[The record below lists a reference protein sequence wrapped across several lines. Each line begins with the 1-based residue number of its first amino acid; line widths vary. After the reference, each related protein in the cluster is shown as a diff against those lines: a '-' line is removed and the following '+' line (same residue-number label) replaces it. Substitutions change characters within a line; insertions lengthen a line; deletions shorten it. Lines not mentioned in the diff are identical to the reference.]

1 MRTVTQRVT
10 WANVKVDGKTVGE
23 IEEGLLV
30 LVAIEDSD
38 TEEDIEW
45 LAKKTVGMRVFDD
58 EQGVMNKSILEIDG
72 NILIISQFTLF
83 ASTRKGNRP
92 SYIRASKG
100 EFANPMYEKF
110 CEKVEEIMG
119 RKVERGIFGADM
131 KVSLLNNGPVTIIMD
146 TKYKE

>member
-30 LVAIEDSD
+30 LVAVEDSD

-58 EQGVMNKSILEIDG
+58 EQGVMNKSILEING

>member
-10 WANVKVDGKTVGE
+10 EASVKVDGKVVGQ
-23 IEEGLLV
+23 IGEGLLV
-30 LVAIEDSD
+30 LVGVEDSD
-38 TEEDIEW
+38 TEEDIDW
-45 LAKKTVGMRVFDD
+45 LARKTVGMRVFDD
-58 EQGVMNKSILEIDG
+58 EQGVMNKSILEIGG

-110 CEKVEEIMG
+110 CEKVQELIG
-119 RKVERGIFGADM
+119 RKVEKGIFGADM